1 MTVDDLERIH
11 EFTSLLIAS
20 TRSPRQRE
28 RLQRA
33 LGLSL
38 SETNLGVLR
47 LVQRQGPIAVSEVAR
62 RLEVDLSNA
71 SRQLRALEDQ
81 GLVTRTVDPD
91 DRRIARVAVTAP
103 GRRVLDRA
111 RAIALNDYAVA
122 LDDWSARDRAQLA
135 DLLDRFRVALLATEP
150 DESGWATTK
159 VQGSVGQ
166 QAGGHVDEVGLPL
179 GLGRGGRGRLRRR

>member
-1 MTVDDLERIH
+1 MGSTDLERIH

-38 SETNLGVLR
+38 SETSLGALR
-47 LVQRQGPIAVSEVAR
+47 LVHRHGPVAVSEVAR

-91 DRRIARVAVTAP
+91 DRRIARVAITAT
-103 GRRVLDRA
+103 GKRVLDRA

-122 LDDWSARDRAQLA
+122 LDDWSVRDREQLGE
-135 DLLDRFRVALLATEP
+135 LLDRFRVALLASVP
-150 DESGWATTK
+150 DESGW
-159 VQGSVGQ
+159 SV
-166 QAGGHVDEVGLPL
+166 
-179 GLGRGGRGRLRRR
+179 RRPVRSAKR

>member
-1 MTVDDLERIH
+1 VSSTDLERIH
-11 EFTSLLIAS
+11 EFTSLVIAS

-38 SETNLGVLR
+38 SDTNLGVLR
-47 LVQRQGPIAVSEVAR
+47 LVQRQGPVAVSEVAR

-71 SRQLRALEDQ
+71 SRQLRVLEDQ
-81 GLVTRTVDPD
+81 GLVTRAADPD
-91 DRRIARVAVTAP
+91 DRRVARVAVTAT

-135 DLLDRFRVALLATEP
+135 TLLDRFRTALLATEP
-150 DESGWATTK
+150 DESGWAVK
-159 VQGSVGQ
+159 P
-166 QAGGHVDEVGLPL
+166 H
-179 GLGRGGRGRLRRR
+179 

>member
-1 MTVDDLERIH
+1 VSSTDLERIH

-33 LGLSL
+33 LGVSL

-47 LVQRQGPIAVSEVAR
+47 LVQRQGPVAVSEVAR

-81 GLVTRTVDPD
+81 GLVTRSVDPE
-91 DRRIARVAVTAP
+91 DRRVARVAITTA

-122 LDDWSARDRAQLA
+122 LDDWPARDRAQLA
-135 DLLDRFRVALLATEP
+135 DLLDRFRTALLATEP
-150 DESGWATTK
+150 DESGW
-159 VQGSVGQ
+159 SVKSS
-166 QAGGHVDEVGLPL
+166 
-179 GLGRGGRGRLRRR
+179 